1 MDKDDSS
8 VLDIGTIRRNM
19 AWLYVRCVVRVLA
32 DIVCVRLVLDALGV
46 ESYGVFA
53 TLAGLAGLFAFF
65 YGTLHETF
73 MRYIGCVWKEADRRR
88 FCETYSAAGGLTILY
103 VLGVLALGET
113 VGLALVFRG
122 LTFASAS
129 LLSVFVSYQ
138 LCLFAVVT
146 DAISLPFSACLTAAE
161 RMDRIG
167 VAGIVESVLT
177 VVSAVAVVLL
187 PQNLRLVAY
196 ATLVAGARGV
206 VALFYAVSVQRI
218 ATVLPRPRFRGLYFA
233 VMLRFAGWNVLR
245 SVSNVVR
252 VQGTAL
258 VLNVRAGIPFNAS
271 WSAAM
276 RLVTAIY
283 LFCINF
289 QKAYSPQI
297 FQSWSCSTSARR
309 LRMVQWTVHR
319 SFALMWLISFALIL
333 YAPELLNI
341 WLGEDQP
348 PQAVA
353 FVRALLVYIGFDSLN
368 DPLHTAIIA
377 YGCEQRYQVVVSLCQ
392 ASGFAFALVALSTGA
407 PAWSAPVSVA
417 VANGLSALY
426 RFVYLR
432 RLMGSSALQFVR
444 AIFGCP
450 CAYAAFSLLPLAFD
464 CRVGSVIALL
474 AGWIPLI
481 VVDRRLAAGKDVK

>member
-1 MDKDDSS
+1 MDSFAF
-8 VLDIGTIRRNM
+8 LDVGTIRRNV
-19 AWLYVRCVVRVLA
+19 AWLYVRCAVRVLA

-88 FCETYSAAGGLTILY
+88 FCETYSAAGGLTVLY

-167 VAGIVESVLT
+167 IAGIVESALT
-177 VVSAVAVVLL
+177 VVSAVAVLL
-187 PQNLRLVAY
+187 VPQGLRLVSY
-196 ATLVAGARGV
+196 AVLVACARGGV
-206 VALFYAVSVQRI
+206 TLFYAVCAQRV
-218 ATVLPRPRFRGLYFA
+218 AAVSMRLLFRGPQFA
-233 VMLRFAGWNVLR
+233 EMLRFAGWNVLR

-252 VQGTAL
+252 FQGTPL
-258 VLNVRAGIPFNAS
+258 LLNVRAGVSFNAS
-271 WSAAM
+271 WSAAL
-276 RLVTAIY
+276 RLATAIY

-289 QKAYSPQI
+289 QKAYAPQVFQRWERSSP
-297 FQSWSCSTSARR
+297 ARR
-309 LRMVQWTVHR
+309 LRMVQWTAHR
-319 SFALMWLISFALIL
+319 SFALMWLISLILIL
-333 YAPELLNI
+333 YAPETLSV
-341 WLGEDQP
+341 WLGADQP

-353 FVRALLVYIGFDSLN
+353 FVRALLVHIVFDSLN

-377 YGCEQRYQVVVSLCQ
+377 YGCERRYQAVVSICQ
-392 ASGFAFALVALSTGA
+392 ASGFAFAFVALGA
-407 PAWSAPVSVA
+407 GLPAWSAPVSVA
-417 VANGLSALY
+417 VANALSVLY
-426 RFVYLR
+426 RLAYLR
-432 RLMGSSALQFVR
+432 RRMGFTAFRFAGIVL
-444 AIFGCP
+444 GYP
-450 CAYAAFSLLPLAFD
+450 CAYAALSFLPSLFGHRAASI
-464 CRVGSVIALL
+464 VLL
-474 AGWIPLI
+474 VAGWIPLVI
-481 VVDRRLAAGKDVK
+481 SDRRLVVRKVGK